1 MLTTIY
7 MLAFRVDFIK
17 KQPCTC

>member
-1 MLTTIY
+1 MRTIY
-7 MLAFRVDFIK
+7 MIAFRVDFMK